1 MSLVL
6 SATLLT
12 IILWQTEVIL
22 SPSNSRVDL
31 GYLFLLGLLL
41 ILILLLLLLIA
52 HQHKACRYKYRTQ
65 WSVNSCNVA
74 SFRSQGVLQGDRI
87 PSPTL
92 IFKERCFPIYTLSQ
106 KTVQICFWQN
116 FVKFPPNLINFG
128 KKMANRLKLC
138 KVHSFSTSPDLH
150 HHITVLN
157 ADVPNCYTTL

>member
-1 MSLVL
+1 MIATMSLVL

-65 WSVNSCNVA
+65 
-74 SFRSQGVLQGDRI
+74 
-87 PSPTL
+87 
-92 IFKERCFPIYTLSQ
+92 
-106 KTVQICFWQN
+106 
-116 FVKFPPNLINFG
+116 
-128 KKMANRLKLC
+128 
-138 KVHSFSTSPDLH
+138 
-150 HHITVLN
+150 
-157 ADVPNCYTTL
+157 